1 MSAESLLDE
10 NINNKHFTAI
20 HDIVTK
26 YSAIA
31 EKYK

>member
-10 NINNKHFTAI
+10 NINKHFTAI